1 MARARTKP
9 GTWGKITRKK
19 LTPDGVKPQKWEA
32 ATNYR
37 DLDGRLREVTATAPT
52 GPKAETALIEKLTKR
67 HKATQ
72 STGEL
77 TPETTIEVLARMW
90 LKKIKESKRWS
101 TYKRYRSVTDGHIVT
116 KLGGLTIDELSAAK
130 MEVFFDNLKSAV
142 GVPTAHL
149 ARVCLTGMY
158 NLATR
163 LGAARFG
170 NLVKLTS
177 SIVIG
182 RKPVIALNPQQVK
195 MIRKLLRS
203 DRLACRNAIADII
216 DVMLG
221 TGARIGEVVV
231 LQWKHLDLDAQVP
244 TLLIEATAAW
254 GDGKGVYAQPYP
266 KGGPQA
272 RRRLKL
278 PHWLVLVLRT
288 LRDSAPHD
296 NPDEL
301 VFPSRAKTIR
311 HPNNVRTSITEARD
325 RVGLVDLPMN
335 PHTYRKTVGTK
346 IGQKDIE
353 MAAAQL
359 GHASSVTTRRHYVEP
374 AHEGPDA
381 RKHLDDFA
389 DLS

>member
-1 MARARTKP
+1 MPRSRTKP
-9 GTWGKITRKK
+9 GTWGKITRKR
-19 LTPDGVKPQKWEA
+19 LSPDGVRPEKWEA
-32 ATNYR
+32 STNYR
-37 DLDGRLREVTATAPT
+37 DLDGILREVTATAAT
-52 GPKAETALIEKLTKR
+52 GPKAEDALKQKLAKR
-67 HKATQ
+67 YKASQ
-72 STGEL
+72 PAGEL
-77 TPETTIEVLARMW
+77 TPESTIKALAQLW
-90 LKKIKESKRWS
+90 LTKIKGSKTLA
-101 TYKRYRSVTDGHIVT
+101 TYRRYRSVTLGHIVK
-116 KLGGLTIDELSAAK
+116 KLGGLTIAELAAVK
-130 MEVFFDNLKSAV
+130 MEAFFDKLKVDV

-149 ARVCLTGMY
+149 ARVCLTGMFD
-158 NLATR
+158 LATR
-163 LGAARFG
+163 LGAAIFG

-177 SIVIG
+177 AISLG
-182 RKPVIALNPQQVK
+182 RKPVVSLKPAQIK
-195 MIRKLLRS
+195 MIRKLLRA
-203 DRLACRNAIADII
+203 DRLACRNCVADIV

-231 LQWKHLDLDAQVP
+231 LQWKHLDLDAEVP

-278 PHWLVLVLRT
+278 PAWLAAVLRA
-288 LRDSAPHD
+288 LRDAGDHD
-296 NPDEL
+296 PEDL
-301 VFPSRAKTIR
+301 VFPSRAGTIR
-311 HPNNVRTSITEARD
+311 HPNNVRTSIYQARD
-325 RVGLVDLPMN
+325 RVGLVDIPMN

-353 MAAAQL
+353 KAASQL

-381 RKHLDDFA
+381 REFLDDFA